1 MAGRR
6 GWGLGPGGCPSHLAR
21 PWVGKVLVVASESR
35 SAEDPVDVAKGVH
48 ADSRVVPRQTQR
60 PPERGAQ
67 DLPTSTPQGQPSP
80 RQHNCSLTTKLPGLR
95 APGGQGL
102 SWGPRP
108 VPELSNTTEGR
119 RGEAQPTSFLPQEKP
134 QPMFCPRIIE
144 FRHQCQG
151 RRNPSMRVLAK
162 LTPKEARP
170 PSPSQPAGS
179 THSGAPPCP
188 PPLPIHTQ
196 HFCLP
201 CFQSMSD

>member
-1 MAGRR
+1 MLQSADGCAPFQVLAITPSQTPVSLCCRLPISTTLGSWFRLSLQVASCSQDWLQGRR
-6 GWGLGPGGCPSHLAR
+6 
-21 PWVGKVLVVASESR
+21 
-35 SAEDPVDVAKGVH
+35 
-48 ADSRVVPRQTQR
+48 
-60 PPERGAQ
+60 
-67 DLPTSTPQGQPSP
+67 
-80 RQHNCSLTTKLPGLR
+80 R